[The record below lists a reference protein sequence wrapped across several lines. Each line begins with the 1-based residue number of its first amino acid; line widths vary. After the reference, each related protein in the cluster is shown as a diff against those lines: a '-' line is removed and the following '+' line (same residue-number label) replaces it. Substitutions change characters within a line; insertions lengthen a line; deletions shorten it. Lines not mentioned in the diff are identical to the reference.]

1 MPDASQI
8 RAQIP
13 EFAHLNDDQLVD
25 AMQQSYYPQ
34 APREWVA
41 DRMGVK
47 LAVPEVESPGIGGRL
62 KDAGISLAKGII
74 DVPEMGVGLLDIPTG
89 GRIGKMLANEG
100 GSIGFRPAEAKA
112 MLDAGYSPAQKAA
125 FQKVGDA
132 RGFMDTAQAVLQNP
146 STAAQGIVEMAP
158 SLGAGGILG
167 RGAGVAMKAAGAAGD
182 VSTTAGAIGQG
193 VQSAG
198 QNVEQVRQQ
207 TPDGTLTAGQTGVLT
222 ASGMVDG
229 LLSLIGGK
237 VAHAAGLH
245 DIQTVLA
252 GAEKSPVV
260 RQGLVKSVLYG
271 ATQQGLI
278 ENLPQSVQNQV
289 AQNYALGKP
298 LDEGVDQAAVMG
310 ALTGALVGGGINTL
324 KHGAAPAPEAPPDA
338 PPLQLGHTTPMHF
351 VFPDGSVAVGDAA
364 RAAYEQQRFNQSVAP
379 QPGDVPQPPAPPGPG
394 GALPFDPN
402 AGQTFVHPDGTVSTG
417 ADAIAAR
424 NAAFR
429 PGPAETAA
437 QTVGALPYDRFSG
450 QTFVHPDGSV
460 STGADAIAARNAAF
474 RPGTDLSQTVAP
486 PATPG
491 DTLRAA
497 APPVTG
503 ITSRAANVAIDTSAQ
518 AVDAGAPLDTVP
530 AHPVPVLHEPSAET
544 SQVLLDHAQ
553 QRMLA
558 LQEAQKGVKEKV
570 IPPSTPEGQPTVI
583 PEVPGR
589 TLTPNEKLELEYY
602 QQHGGDPAAIAH
614 AMGVGPAED
623 GLIAARAAARAATE
637 AVPTNV
643 PGAARPGDL
652 MTQAGKPYTHRGAA
666 NNAHARHPDPSS
678 VDVAP
683 VAGGFVLRPKQQQI
697 ELRGG
702 ATRDIPEPVG
712 TVRGPDGGARATFAT
727 KQQASDYIRAARSGR
742 QNATTMTI
750 EPVPLPDGTWTIA
763 TAAERAHIQGIASKI
778 TTQGAVAAHGE
789 TRAREAAAP
798 PRPDPLIAPG
808 WQAFGPDSGTLHVP
822 RSAMPQVAAEH
833 RGALVNFLKARGI
846 AHSEEMVD
854 PRTLKATQ
862 AEFHPEK
869 VKAAAAH
876 TGGDRAILIS
886 EDNHLVDGHH
896 QWLGGSGEPVRAIRL
911 HAPIEEVL
919 AHVAQFP
926 SSEFHPDHAERTS
939 AIAEARQ
946 RLPGAADKSD
956 DHVLAMRAELRAE
969 DRLVKLTGNH
979 DTGNRIKDEAI
990 RDFGGEGAIRK
1001 DQIGWSREFTRRL
1014 SAEGDRVEQ
1023 ARSTPG
1029 TLENRVAERA
1039 AAARRTE
1046 SNEAMHKASQEEIRL
1061 SLDNLR
1067 EMNRQGRL
1075 TDKDFAAL
1083 QRAQRIDNSFD
1094 LAHALHEIETG
1105 KSVAQAIRA
1114 VKARGDASNEPDDPK
1129 TFLRV
1134 DETTNKPTL
1143 SLETAQK
1150 IVSKV
1155 TRDWTGAPKIQ
1166 VVASARD
1173 IPEAGVPENAKGL
1186 FQSASGDVYVIANQH
1201 TSEADLAR
1209 TLVHESLGHLGLR
1222 AAFGGKLSSIL
1233 DLVARDRPDL
1243 LAAKA
1248 KDYGFDLNSQSNR
1261 QQMAEEVLA
1270 EMAEKQP
1277 TSGYVAR
1284 AIAAV
1289 RGWLRSSGLA
1299 KNLTVSDGEIRSWI
1313 SQAAR
1318 AVRRGNT
1325 EANARN
1331 VGAAWD
1337 KTVDVYHQSVAAA
1350 ARGEADPTTPHL
1362 DADGHAMFRLSD
1374 TAQHAAEQA
1383 RDWSVGAG
1391 YKVGDFLRAGGTPG
1405 KLGLWH
1411 KLVGTPYH
1419 LAQTNPHFKPV
1430 FDAIQSFITDASYH
1444 ANEAAN
1450 KARTILPSLESWRDL
1465 TKQPLSVEDS
1475 RALGSAVF
1483 DGTLRYVRDAAGK
1496 LAPASSDPEKR
1507 AGVVFTDDEL
1517 KSQFKLND
1525 RQIAL
1530 YKEFRAATDRG
1541 LDSAGQS
1548 FLTKFAG
1555 KEISPALK
1563 QAIMQAP
1570 SVRVA
1575 HDMLAADL
1583 RKTAKANPT
1592 RAEAIGE
1599 TLDHIGQVAARVDQL
1614 KMEGY
1619 APLSRFG
1626 HYALDVTD
1634 PKTGERA
1641 LFRLFESPTERA
1653 KVARHLQESPEF
1665 KGMKIEQGTT
1675 SDQAYRMYRQISP
1688 DTVEAFGHIL
1698 GLLPA
1703 GDSEAD
1709 KAFQTFLKKAVA
1721 STSAMKRMIHRE
1733 GVEGYS
1739 EDPGRVLAG
1748 FVYSQGRL
1756 TSKNLHGGEI
1766 DRGVQDI
1773 PKGMGELSDHAIRLR
1788 EYVQNP
1794 QEEAQGLRGL
1804 LFAQFLGGSVA
1815 SAMVNATQPF
1825 MTTLPYLSQHGGLTG
1840 AGKHMVEALKA
1851 AASAKPTG
1859 DKALDEAL
1867 RVAGEKGITAPQEV
1881 HQLMAQARGK
1891 ATLRTGDGTT
1901 AGNTLAQ
1908 ARNYGTK
1915 LALGWGKVFGVA
1927 EQFNRRLTFIAA
1939 YNLAREKGIA
1949 DPAAFAEK
1957 AVQETQFLSNKGNK
1971 PVVGRGAVGATL
1983 FTFKQ
1988 YSVSYLE
1995 MVHRMATAGTA
2006 GSPER
2011 AAGRRAALYAIGAL
2025 MLMSG
2030 ANGLPFI
2037 GDVDDAVDGAMQR
2050 LGYNFSSK
2058 RARESFLKGILGE
2071 DLGNFVKDGVSGVPG
2086 VPIDVSGRLGMADLI
2101 PGTGLLIDKQDHTND
2116 LAQLAGPAGKL
2127 VQQAYAG
2134 AGALAH
2140 GDLAGAGAAV
2150 APQAVQN
2157 VLKAADM
2164 ARTGMYRDQNGK
2176 KVIDVD
2182 TGDVVSKALGFQPH
2196 DVAQVQ
2202 GAAFDAQKMVAENA
2216 LKRTQ
2221 LTQAMAQA
2229 EFAHDS
2235 DALEKAQADLADWNE
2250 KNPDLKI
2257 TINRTSIRTMLRN
2270 MNMTKNERLTKASPA
2285 GIRATV
2291 KAELAQ

>member
-1 MPDASQI
+1 MPDANQI
-8 RAQIP
+8 RSQIP
-13 EFAHLNDDQLVD
+13 EFAHLNDQQLVD
-25 AMQQSYYPQ
+25 AMQQAYYPQ

-41 DRMGVK
+41 SRMGVA
-47 LAVPEVESPGIGGRL
+47 LPQPEPESPGLGGRV
-62 KDAGISLAKGII
+62 KDLGVSLAKGII
-74 DVPEMGVGLLDIPTG
+74 DVPEIGVGLMDIPTG
-89 GRIGKMLANEG
+89 GAVGKFLANDG
-100 GSIGFRPAEAKA
+100 GAIGFRPAEAKA

-125 FQKVGDA
+125 FQKVQDA
-132 RGFMDTAQAVLQNP
+132 RGFLDTAKAVASNP
-146 STAAQGIVEMAP
+146 STALQGAVEMVP
-158 SLGAGGILG
+158 SLGAGGVAG
-167 RGAGVAMKAAGAAGD
+167 RGARAMLGAAGMGGAGLDVAAGAAGQ
-182 VSTTAGAIGQG
+182 A

-198 QNVEQVRQQ
+198 QNVEQAREQ
-207 TPDGTLTAGQTGVLT
+207 TPTGDLTARQVGVLT
-222 ASGMVDG
+222 ASGVVDG

-237 VAHAAGLH
+237 VASRVGLH
-245 DIQTVLA
+245 DVQSVLA
-252 GAEKSPVV
+252 GAEASPAARAGLTKSVIYGAAQ
-260 RQGLVKSVLYG
+260 QGLV
-271 ATQQGLI
+271 
-278 ENLPQSVQNQV
+278 ENLPQSVQNQI

-310 ALTGALVGGGINTL
+310 TLNGALM
-324 KHGAAPAPEAPPDA
+324 GAGVNALRYGAKPDVPPAPPAE

-364 RAAYEQQRFNQSVAP
+364 RAAYEKQRFEQSVAP
-379 QPGDVPQPPAPPGPG
+379 QPADVPAPPPPPSFG
-394 GALPFDPN
+394 GALQYDPTV
-402 AGQTFVHPDGTVSTG
+402 GQVFVHPDGTVSTG

-424 NAAFR
+424 NAPFR
-429 PGPAETAA
+429 PPSPPPGPAEAAA
-437 QTVGALPYDRFSG
+437 QVAGALPFDRFAG
-450 QTFVHPDGSV
+450 QTFVHPDGSI

-486 PATPG
+486 PPQPRPG
-491 DTLRAA
+491 DEIRAA

-503 ITSRAANVAIDTSAQ
+503 PTSRAANVAIEASAQ
-518 AVDAGAPLDTVP
+518 AAGAPAAAVP
-530 AHPVPVLHEPSAET
+530 AHPVPVLPDPSPET
-544 SQVLLDHAQ
+544 AQVLLEHAQ

-558 LQEAQKGVKEKV
+558 LQEAQKGVKERT
-570 IPPSTPEGQPTVI
+570 IPPATPEGKPTVI
-583 PEVPGR
+583 PEVLPR
-589 TLTPNEKLELEYY
+589 VLTPNEKLELEFL
-602 QQHGGDPAAIAH
+602 QTHGGDPAAIAH
-614 AMGVGPAED
+614 AMGVGSGED
-623 GLIAARAAARAATE
+623 ALIRARALARQNTE
-637 AVPTNV
+637 AVPSIG
-643 PGAARPGDL
+643 PGAPQPGDVL
-652 MTQAGKPYTHRGAA
+652 TKAGKPFTHRGAA
-666 NNAHARHPDPSS
+666 NNALARHPDPSS
-678 VDVAP
+678 VDVTP

-702 ATRDIPEPVG
+702 GTRPVPEPVG
-712 TVRGPDGGARATFAT
+712 TVRGPDGGARAAFAT
-727 KQQASDYIRAARSGR
+727 KADAQDYIRAARTGR

-750 EPVPLPDGTWTIA
+750 EPVPLPDGRWTIA
-763 TAAERAHIQGIASKI
+763 TAAERAKMDELVHKM
-778 TTQGAVAAHGE
+778 TVDGAVAAHE
-789 TRAREAAAP
+789 RTRAGEP
-798 PRPDPLIAPG
+798 PASHANPDPELTPG
-808 WQAFGPDSGTLHVP
+808 WQAFPPESGTLHVP

-846 AHSEEMVD
+846 THSEEMVD

-896 QWLGGSGEPVRAIRL
+896 QWLGGSGAPVRAIRL
-911 HAPIEEVL
+911 HAPIDEVL

-926 SSEFHPDHAERTS
+926 SSEFHPNNQAQRENGG
-939 AIAEARQ
+939 AR
-946 RLPGAADKSD
+946 A
-956 DHVLAMRAELRAE
+956 H
-969 DRLVKLTGNH
+969 
-979 DTGNRIKDEAI
+979 
-990 RDFGGEGAIRK
+990 
-1001 DQIGWSREFTRRL
+1001 
-1014 SAEGDRVEQ
+1014 EGD
-1023 ARSTPG
+1023 G
-1029 TLENRVAERA
+1029 
-1039 AAARRTE
+1039 
-1046 SNEAMHKASQEEIRL
+1046 
-1061 SLDNLR
+1061 
-1067 EMNRQGRL
+1067 
-1075 TDKDFAAL
+1075 
-1083 QRAQRIDNSFD
+1083 
-1094 LAHALHEIETG
+1094 
-1105 KSVAQAIRA
+1105 
-1114 VKARGDASNEPDDPK
+1114 EPEDPK

-1134 DETTNKPTL
+1134 DRGGQGGTIP
-1143 SLETAQK
+1143 LETAQK
-1150 IVSKV
+1150 IVNKV
-1155 TRDWTGAPKIQ
+1155 TRDWKGAPKIT

-1173 IPEAGVPENAKGL
+1173 IPEVGVPTNAKGL
-1186 FQSASGDVYVIANQH
+1186 FHSQSGEVYVIANQH

-1222 AAFGGKLSSIL
+1222 AAFGGKLSEIL

-1248 KDYGFDLNSQSNR
+1248 KDYGFDLNSRSNR

-1270 EMAEKQP
+1270 ELAESQP
-1277 TSGYVAR
+1277 NQGFVR
-1284 AIAAV
+1284 QAIAAV
-1289 RGWLRSSGLA
+1289 RGWLRSTGLI
-1299 KNLTVSDGEIRSWI
+1299 KNLTVSDDEIRSWI
-1313 SQAAR
+1313 VQAAR
-1318 AVRRGNT
+1318 AVRNGDAG
-1325 EANARN
+1325 ENARR
-1331 VGAAWD
+1331 VAQAWNN
-1337 KTVDVYHQSVAAA
+1337 TVDVYHQSVAAERGQALEPDSMYAKGPDGKPIYTHEVVDRQGNVKGQYQSVTA
-1350 ARGEADPTTPHL
+1350 ARRMRDFYDQRHGSYYHSVREINGDPTVSRAF
-1362 DADGHAMFRLSD
+1362 DKDGKLMFRLSD
-1374 TAQHAAEQA
+1374 TAQHATEQA

-1391 YKVGDFLRAGGTPG
+1391 YKVGDFFRSEGTPG

-1465 TKQPLSVEDS
+1465 TKQPLSVEDT
-1475 RALGSAVF
+1475 RALAGPVF
-1483 DGTLRYVRDAAGK
+1483 DGTLRYIRDVAGK
-1496 LAPASSDPEKR
+1496 LAPASSDSEKR
-1507 AGVVFTDDEL
+1507 PGVVFSDQEL
-1517 KSQFKLND
+1517 RDVFKLND
-1525 RQIAL
+1525 RQIGL
-1530 YKEFRAATDRG
+1530 YKEFRAATDKG

-1548 FLTKFAG
+1548 FLTKFASS
-1555 KEISPALK
+1555 EITPELK

-1570 SVRVA
+1570 TVRAA
-1575 HDMLAADL
+1575 HDLLATEL
-1583 RKTAKANPT
+1583 RRREPT
-1592 RAEAIGE
+1592 LSDATKE
-1599 TLDHIGQVAARVDQL
+1599 TLDHIGQVADRVDQL
-1614 KMEGY
+1614 KAQGY

-1626 HYALDVTD
+1626 RYALDITD
-1634 PKTGERA
+1634 PATGERA
-1641 LFRLFESPTERA
+1641 MFRLFETAAERA
-1653 KVARHLQESPEF
+1653 KVARQLQESKAFE
-1665 KGMKIEQGTT
+1665 GMKFTQGTT
-1675 SDQAYRMYRQISP
+1675 SDEAYRMYRQISP
-1688 DTVEAFGHIL
+1688 DTIEAFGHIL
-1698 GLLPA
+1698 NLLPA
-1703 GDSEAD
+1703 GESEAD

-1721 STSAMKRMIHRE
+1721 QTSAMKRMIHRE

-1773 PKGMGELSDHAIRLR
+1773 PKGMGELTDHAVRLR

-1825 MTTLPYLSQHGGLTG
+1825 MTTLPYLSQHAGLAG
-1840 AGKHMVEALKA
+1840 AGRHMADALKT
-1851 AASAKPTG
+1851 AASGKPTG
-1859 DKALDEAL
+1859 DRALDEAL

-1901 AGNTLAQ
+1901 TGNALAQ
-1908 ARNYGTK
+1908 GRNYATK
-1915 LALGWGKVFGVA
+1915 LALAWGKVFGVA

-1949 DPAAFAEK
+1949 NPAAFAER

-1995 MVHRMATAGTA
+1995 MVHRMATAGTP

-2037 GDVDDAVDGAMQR
+2037 GDVDDVVDGAMQR

-2058 RARESFLKGILGE
+2058 RARESFIKSILGE
-2071 DLGNFVKDGVSGVPG
+2071 DLGNIVKDGISGVPG
-2086 VPIDVSGRLGMADLI
+2086 VPIDVSGRLGMANLI
-2101 PGTGLLIDKQDHTND
+2101 PGTGLLIDKTDHTSD
-2116 LAQLAGPAGKL
+2116 LTELAGPAGKL
-2127 VQQAYAG
+2127 VQQAYQG

-2140 GDLAGAGAAV
+2140 GDLAAAGAAV
-2150 APQAVQN
+2150 APQAIQN

-2176 KVIDVD
+2176 KVIDTD
-2182 TGDVVSKALGFQPH
+2182 AADVVSKALGFQPH
-2196 DVAQVQ
+2196 DVSQVQ
-2202 GAAFDAQKMVAENA
+2202 QAAFDTQKMVAENA

-2229 EFAHDS
+2229 EFDK
-2235 DALEKAQADLADWNE
+2235 DPEALAKVQADLADWNE
-2250 KNPDLKI
+2250 KNPDLRI
-2257 TINRTSIRTMLRN
+2257 TINRSSIRSMLRN
-2270 MNMTKNERLTKASPA
+2270 MNMTKNERLAKASPA
-2285 GIRATV
+2285 GIRNTV
-2291 KAELAQ
+2291 RAQLAEGAR